1 MLHITNGDSAN
12 VYLKRIGILGQFQAW
27 QDALHEGHI
36 STHTELAAISN
47 TRSYFLAEYFCIDLK
62 TVQAKFSKRD
72 EVLTDW
78 PSNEPM
84 TLWLT
89 PELFDA
95 LIGLQF
101 LAWYRDSGRAIE
113 QLNIVMLPE
122 YLPPQDLTAAEV
134 INHYQRRFS
143 PSAAFFQLAE
153 QVWLGLVTSLDMLE
167 RTLALDFKYWPNL
180 KPAML
185 RYLEEKRL
193 NNGYNRTQW
202 QIIEALA
209 NGPLSLAQLFGANQN
224 QEEVAFMGDLSF
236 WCLVEQMRTI
246 ISIDT
251 DECILHQDIEFYHLH
266 QCQLT
271 DKGLALL

>member
-12 VYLKRIGILGQFQAW
+12 GYLKRIGILGQFQAW
-27 QDALHEGHI
+27 QDALHEGKITAHTDLTII
-36 STHTELAAISN
+36 SER
-47 TRSYFLAEYFCIDLK
+47 RSHFLAEYFCLDLK
-62 TVQAKFSKRD
+62 TVQAKFAKRD
-72 EVLTDW
+72 DVLGGW
-78 PSNEPM
+78 PINEPM
-84 TLWLT
+84 TLWFT

-122 YLPPQDLTAAEV
+122 YLPPQDLTAAEI
-134 INHYQRRFS
+134 INHYQSRFS
-143 PSAAFFQLAE
+143 PSAEFFQLAE

-193 NNGYNRTQW
+193 NHGYNRTQW

-236 WCLVEQMRTI
+236 WCLLEQMRDI
-246 ISIDT
+246 ININT
-251 DECILHQDIEFYHLH
+251 DECILHHEIEFYHLH
-266 QCQLT
+266 QCQLNAQ
-271 DKGLALL
+271 GLALL